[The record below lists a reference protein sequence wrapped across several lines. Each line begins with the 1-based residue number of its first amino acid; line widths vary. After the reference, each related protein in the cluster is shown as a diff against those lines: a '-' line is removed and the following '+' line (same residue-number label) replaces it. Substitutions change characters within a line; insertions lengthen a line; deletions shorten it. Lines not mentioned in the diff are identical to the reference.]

1 MATDRNDSGVK
12 GAMRT
17 LDLLEA
23 FGREGRAL
31 SLSQLAKLLDVPVSS
46 CHQLVGTLEAR
57 GYLYTFGRRR
67 EIYPSGKIL
76 GVARALVAH
85 DPWLRSA
92 TPYLQQLRDRT
103 RETVILG
110 KRQGHRTI
118 YLALEESPEP
128 VRFTARVGDRKPLH
142 ISAIGRALLAELDA
156 LTLKDVLR
164 VLTERYPQ
172 PGFDEKEF
180 VSELMRSRKRGWFAQ
195 RGGRDVDVMAVSAS
209 FPVADE
215 TFAISVAG
223 PRVRIARSQAKHVSE
238 LVSIR
243 DTIAAMLEDR
253 GSLPERADAS
263 AEVMGV
269 AD

>member
-1 MATDRNDSGVK
+1 LPSI
-12 GAMRT
+12 
-17 LDLLEA
+17 
-23 FGREGRAL
+23 
-31 SLSQLAKLLDVPVSS
+31 S
-46 CHQLVGTLEAR
+46 
-57 GYLYTFGRRR
+57 RRR
-67 EIYPSGKIL
+67 EIYPTGKIL

-142 ISAIGRALLAELDA
+142 ISAIGRAVLAELDA
-156 LTLKDVLR
+156 LTLKDILR
-164 VLTERYPQ
+164 VLAERYPQ
-172 PGFDEKEF
+172 PAFDEKEF
-180 VSELMRSRKRGWFAQ
+180 VADLVRSRKRGWFAQ
-195 RGGRDVDVMAVSAS
+195 RGGRDVDVMALSTS

-223 PRVRIARSQAKHVSE
+223 PRVRIIRSQMKIVSD
-238 LVSIR
+238 LIDIR
-243 DTIAAMLEDR
+243 DAITAMLEDR
-253 GSLPERADAS
+253 GTLPERAYAN
-263 AEVMGV
+263 AEAVGT
-269 AD
+269 AE